1 MANAIGGWRGLIDSS
16 VPGAVFLVV
25 YVADGNQLTP
35 AVWAA
40 VGAGALIAVLRLARR
55 QSLQQVASGF
65 VGIAFCAWLAS
76 RTGRAEDFYLPG
88 ILINIAYAVG
98 LSVSCVVGHPLLG
111 YGVGAATGD
120 LTGWR
125 AVPEQ
130 RRAYSLATWIFA
142 AVFAV
147 RVVVQVPLYLAGWVG
162 PLGIAKLATRLA
174 AVRAGGVPVLPGHRE
189 GAARSAGARAERR
202 RRGLTRPRPATV
214 GRPGYLPSRSSRVC
228 SWSGDGDE
236 QQLVAGLQRVVR
248 ARARSRGPSRMIA
261 TSAVSA
267 GHGTSPTRVPTTSAS
282 RRAGSARRGWR
293 RPAGT

>member
-1 MANAIGGWRGLIDSS
+1 MTSGPTGSDDPQRTAPQEEHHHDVAEVLLGTDEGTGAPGDATTEQLMANAIGGWRGLIDSS

-162 PLGIAKLATRLA
+162 PLGIAKLALGWPLFALA
-174 AVRAGGVPVLPGHRE
+174 AYLSYRVIAKARREAPVPVPGDVAE
-189 GAARSAGARAERR
+189 G
-202 RRGLTRPRPATV
+202 
-214 GRPGYLPSRSSRVC
+214 
-228 SWSGDGDE
+228 
-236 QQLVAGLQRVVR
+236 
-248 ARARSRGPSRMIA
+248 
-261 TSAVSA
+261 
-267 GHGTSPTRVPTTSAS
+267 
-282 RRAGSARRGWR
+282 
-293 RPAGT
+293 